1 MKENQF
7 VIKKEITDVCIC
19 INPDGNCE
27 STLFAQPRCDVTRW
41 SISEE
46 GICKEAERRR
56 ETLGAGNSFKDHT
69 VSFLVLS

>member
-1 MKENQF
+1 MKEIQF
-7 VIKKEITDVCIC
+7 VIKKEITDVGIC
-19 INPDGNCE
+19 INPDSNCK

-41 SISEE
+41 SLSKE

-56 ETLGAGNSFKDHT
+56 ETLRAGNSFKNHT